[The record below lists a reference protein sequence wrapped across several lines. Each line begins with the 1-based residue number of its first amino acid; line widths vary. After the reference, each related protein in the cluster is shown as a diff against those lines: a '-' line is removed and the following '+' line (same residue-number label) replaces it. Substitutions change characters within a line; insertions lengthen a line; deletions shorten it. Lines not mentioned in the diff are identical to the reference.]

1 MVYLQY
7 LNRFECNV
15 EIIEERGDAFEE
27 LYDDDDFQIQFC
39 LRKDTVIFFSNL
51 IYDRLEFL
59 TRRNDPI
66 SPRNHLLTALC
77 FYATGSFH
85 SVIGDVSDMPMHKST
100 VGRIILQ
107 VSSAIA
113 SLSHQFIKF
122 PTTQRDQRDVTEDF
136 YKLAG
141 FPGVFGALDCSHVWI
156 QSPGGEN
163 GDTTGHTLL
172 QGMLW
177 RDNMV

>member
-1 MVYLQY
+1 MTLQ
-7 LNRFECNV
+7 
-15 EIIEERGDAFEE
+15 
-27 LYDDDDFQIQFC
+27 
-39 LRKDTVIFFSNL
+39 
-51 IYDRLEFL
+51 
-59 TRRNDPI
+59 
-66 SPRNHLLTALC
+66 

-85 SVIGDVSDMPMHKST
+85 SVIGDVSDRPMHKST
-100 VGRIILQ
+100 VGRIIHQ

-113 SLSHQFIKF
+113 SLSHQFIEL
-122 PTTQRDQRDVTEDF
+122 PTTQREQRDVMEDF
-136 YKLAG
+136 YRLAG
-141 FPGVFGALDCSHVWI
+141 FPGVFGALDCSHVRI